1 MRQVTQIVVVDCRVK
16 TILQLTH
23 FGPQPLTFTLGQ
35 LFAIAEYE
43 KQTGLSPLDIA
54 AKAAARA
61 AADVVAVLASEAQ
74 TAAPSHLWH
83 LPISKSSTG
92 DPRAE

>member
-1 MRQVTQIVVVDCRVK
+1 VTQIVVVDCRVK

-43 KQTGLSPLDIA
+43 KQTGLFPLDIA
-54 AKAAARA
+54 TRA